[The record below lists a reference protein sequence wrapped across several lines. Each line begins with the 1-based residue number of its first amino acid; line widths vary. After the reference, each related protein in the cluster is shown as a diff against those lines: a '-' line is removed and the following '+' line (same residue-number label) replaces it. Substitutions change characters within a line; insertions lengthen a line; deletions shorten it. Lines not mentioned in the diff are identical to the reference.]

1 MEQLQPW
8 GSTWEQVP
16 GSRAF
21 YRVKRRAQLSHSW
34 QSERRVHRRGSLYCD
49 TAGSPQLS
57 LLPPSLT
64 ALCQPNYT
72 CPLRRTPRA
81 LSCSGAAGHTIMV
94 IHPPAEGA
102 LTGKGIWKDF

>member
-72 CPLRRTPRA
+72 CPLRRTPVPCPA
-81 LSCSGAAGHTIMV
+81 LGLLGTQS
-94 IHPPAEGA
+94 
-102 LTGKGIWKDF
+102 W